1 MEKDFDDFRNR
12 ILPPQSSTRMRIG
25 SFTVREKNGL
35 TLLKAAIDQYN
46 TSIKLYLNNK
56 NHSLF

>member
-1 MEKDFDDFRNR
+1 MILGTKFCRLSLALECELVDLLCEK
-12 ILPPQSSTRMRIG
+12 
-25 SFTVREKNGL
+25 KNGL